1 MTINRHTVE
10 ISRHT
15 MKINKNTVE
24 ISRHT
29 MDNNKHTL
37 RIELCLIL
45 LVRIVRE
52 QGGSV
57 GSSLA
62 HITDSHW
69 QMQSFALA
77 RILIST
83 ELPDSRTDP
92 EITDLLHCGP
102 DLLKLLWCNILE
114 ATCDEASVPGKAC
127 VFKACLSKLRI
138 ASERFS

>member
-1 MTINRHTVE
+1 MHTVKVSRHTV
-10 ISRHT
+10 
-15 MKINKNTVE
+15 KINKNTVK

-37 RIELCLIL
+37 RIVLCLIL
-45 LVRIVRE
+45 LVRIFRE

-57 GSSLA
+57 GFSMA

-69 QMQSFALA
+69 HMQSFALA

-92 EITDLLHCGP
+92 EVTDLLHCGP

-114 ATCDEASVPGKAC
+114 ARCDETSVPGKTC
-127 VFKACLSKLRI
+127 VSQTILSKLMI